1 MGGAVMT
8 VRHHISDEI
17 LMSYAAG
24 TLTEGW
30 SLLVATHLALCPRC
44 RTRIRS
50 AEAVGGWL
58 LESLEETPI
67 SPGLLEKL
75 MARIESETSPPP
87 RAAAFASHGPV
98 RLPDPLRSYLGG
110 DLDQLKWRRLG
121 TQAYQIAIKT
131 ADPETRVQLMRFPSG
146 MVVPR
151 HGHGGTE
158 LTLILSGS
166 LCDGGEVF
174 ERGDVQEADENVEHT
189 PVAGPVEGCIC
200 LAVTDA
206 PLRFRSL
213 LFRLAQPFLRI

>member
-1 MGGAVMT
+1 MT

-24 TLTEGW
+24 SLTEGW

-44 RTRIRS
+44 RTRTRS

-75 MARIESETSPPP
+75 MARIECEPSPPP

-98 RLPDPLRSYLGG
+98 RLPDPLRSYVGG
-110 DLDQLKWRRLG
+110 DLDKLKWRRLG

-151 HGHGGTE
+151 HGHGGAE
-158 LTLILSGS
+158 LTLVLSGS

-206 PLRFRSL
+206 PLRFKSL
-213 LFRLAQPFLRI
+213 LIRLLQPLLGT